1 MQALGMIETKGLI
14 GSIEAADAMVKAAN
28 VTLIGKVHV
37 GGALVTVMVRGD
49 VGAVKA
55 ATDAGAAA
63 AQRVGELVSVHV
75 IPRPHMEVESIL
87 PHPPTEPEDGPEGPK
102 DAPEDNNNAE
112 EPEAPVEEAPV
123 EEAPAEEAD
132 APAEEPETSAEEPTA
147 DLPAEPV
154 EEAAGM
160 AEPEE
165 TPAEQPA
172 PEEEGMTRA
181 KLEALVAQNGLEEAM
196 SEITFLRLAELRDLA
211 KEYEAAELTDRNLKR
226 IAKGELLDAF
236 RAFYEQN

>member
-112 EPEAPVEEAPV
+112 EPEAPVEEA
-123 EEAPAEEAD
+123 D